1 MDPKPKPNKKT
12 SQPKA
17 NNQLINDLFRRFAHR
32 ASDTMGSPWLFILA
46 FAIVAAWAVTG
57 PLFDFSNTW
66 QLVINTG
73 TTIITFLMVFVIQNT
88 QNRDAHAMH
97 LKLDELLRAVK
108 DARNDLINLENCTDE
123 QLARYEEEFKRLR
136 EGRGRRVVRGV
147 A

>member
-1 MDPKPKPNKKT
+1 MNLEQKIPQTRPST
-12 SQPKA
+12 ST
-17 NNQLINDLFRRFAHR
+17 INDLFRRFAHR

-46 FAIVAAWAVTG
+46 FAVVAAWALTG

-108 DARNDLINLENCTDE
+108 EARNDLIDLENCTDE

-136 EGRGRRVVRGV
+136 EGRERRAAVRG
-147 A
+147 AA

>member
-1 MDPKPKPNKKT
+1 MDPKPSKKT

-17 NNQLINDLFRRFAHR
+17 NNPLINDLFRRFAHR
-32 ASDTMGSPWLFILA
+32 ASDTMGSPWLFIFA
-46 FAIVAAWAVTG
+46 FAVVVAWALTG
-57 PLFDFSNTW
+57 PLFNFSNTW

-108 DARNDLINLENCTDE
+108 EARNDLINLENCTDE
-123 QLARYEEEFKRLR
+123 QLASYEEEFKRLR
-136 EGRGRRVVRGV
+136 EGRGRRAVRGV